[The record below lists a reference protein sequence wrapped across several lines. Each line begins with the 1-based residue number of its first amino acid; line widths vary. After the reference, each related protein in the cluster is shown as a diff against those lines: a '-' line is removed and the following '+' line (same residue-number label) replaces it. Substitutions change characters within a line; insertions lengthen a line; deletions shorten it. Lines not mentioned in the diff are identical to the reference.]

1 VRVLCLGNDLLGDDA
16 FGLVAGRE
24 LAKVRPDV
32 EVICSSASGLHLL
45 DYVLDCDR
53 LVVID
58 TVETGHAEPG
68 TIYVTDELPKS
79 RGDSAHCTGLFD
91 ALSLA
96 SRLGLNVPSK
106 VTVIAVEAAD
116 CRTIGGVMDQRIEA
130 AVDEVVGLV
139 SSFNSSFAL

>member
-24 LAKVRPDV
+24 LGKVRPDV
-32 EVICSSASGLHLL
+32 EIVCSSASGLHLL
-45 DYVLDCDR
+45 DFVLDCDR

-68 TIYVTDELPKS
+68 TVYVTDELPKS
-79 RGDSAHCTGLFD
+79 RGDSPHCTGLFD

-96 SRLGLNVPSK
+96 GRLGLSVPSQ
-106 VTVIAVEAAD
+106 VTIIAVEAAD
-116 CRTIGGVMDQRIEA
+116 CRTIGGAMDPRIHA
-130 AVDEVVGLV
+130 AVDRVVGLV
-139 SSFNSSFAL
+139 EGGL

>member
-32 EVICSSASGLHLL
+32 EVVSSSASGLHLL

-68 TIYVTDELPKS
+68 TIYVTDELPEA

-96 SRLGLNVPSK
+96 GRLGLNVPSR

-116 CRTIGGVMDQRIEA
+116 CRTIGGEMDQRIQA
-130 AVDEVVGLV
+130 AIPQVTKLVEGGL
-139 SSFNSSFAL
+139 